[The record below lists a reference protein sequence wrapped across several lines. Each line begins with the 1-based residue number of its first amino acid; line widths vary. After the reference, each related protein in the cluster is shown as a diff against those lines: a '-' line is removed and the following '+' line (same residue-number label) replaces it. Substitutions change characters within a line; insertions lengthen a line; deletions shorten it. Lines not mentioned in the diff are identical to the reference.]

1 MTELLEFKK
10 DFPNVSC
17 FSCRESFEK
26 QDRLPPCDT
35 KGKCAYTKDGEEPP
49 TERLLGFSALAWRLW
64 NMKEAL
70 GMEAANFKLSH
81 MNETDREIVCELLFH
96 IEAEAR
102 RLGLIAEGGM

>member
-1 MTELLEFKK
+1 
-10 DFPNVSC
+10 
-17 FSCRESFEK
+17 
-26 QDRLPPCDT
+26 
-35 KGKCAYTKDGEEPP
+35 
-49 TERLLGFSALAWRLW
+49 
-64 NMKEAL
+64 MKEAL